1 MSIFPS
7 NPEIG
12 DEFSGKRWNGT
23 AWEVI
28 GVDLSRD
35 YALESSFL
43 SHTSA
48 SSSVHGIDNVGDL
61 ATKIYADNSAS
72 SAAASIIDSAPETL
86 NTLNELAAALGDDA
100 NFATTVTNSLAQKL
114 DESSAS
120 ATYLTQ
126 VSASSTYATTAT
138 VDTKQDKS
146 SAMVVVNHGSTAST
160 ARPTGVGAVYWIG
173 SVQPT
178 NALAYDMWWEL

>member
-7 NPEIG
+7 NPEIN

-35 YALESSFL
+35 YALESQFT

-48 SSSVHGIDNVGDL
+48 SSSVHGIPDTSVL
-61 ATKIYADNSAS
+61 ATQANVASA
-72 SAAASIIDSAPETL
+72 SAAAASYTDTALSNLVDAAPEAL
-86 NTLNELAAALGDDA
+86 NTLNELAAALGDDE
-100 NFATTVTNSLAQKL
+100 NFATTVTNSL
-114 DESSAS
+114 S
-120 ATYLTQ
+120 
-126 VSASSTYATTAT
+126 
-138 VDTKQDKS
+138 TKQSAS
-146 SAMVVVNHGSTAST
+146 SAMVIVDNGSDSNF

-173 SVQPT
+173 SASPS
-178 NALAYDMWWEL
+178 NAAQYDMWWSG